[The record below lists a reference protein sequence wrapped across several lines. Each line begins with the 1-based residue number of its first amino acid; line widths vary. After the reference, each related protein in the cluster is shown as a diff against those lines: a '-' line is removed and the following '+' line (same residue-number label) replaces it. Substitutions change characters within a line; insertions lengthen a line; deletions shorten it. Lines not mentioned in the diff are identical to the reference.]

1 MTVSSLHVFDPP
13 FTDAIEEA
21 YERATGT
28 EGGMPRD
35 GYSMRSARRSIN
47 LLLSDWSNRGINLW
61 TLETRTQALTY
72 NIGEY
77 DLTAV
82 SGNDIV
88 DVIEQVVQVP
98 PNTSGTNV
106 ARLNVTRVS
115 ISTQAT
121 RTNPN
126 IQGRPTEVWYD
137 RRTDGVTAHLWP
149 LPDATGSYTLY
160 YTVLRRMDDAG
171 AYTNTADVPYRFL
184 PAFIAGL
191 AFYIAQKRQPD
202 NQALIDRL
210 EADYEKTWTRAAE
223 EDREKATLTLTPRMT
238 GYRAY
243 SR

>member
-1 MTVSSLHVFDPP
+1 MP

-28 EGGMPRD
+28 EGGLPRD

-47 LLLSDWSNRGINLW
+47 LLLSDWSNRGVNLW
-61 TLETRTQALTY
+61 TIESSSIALTY
-72 NIGEY
+72 NTGSY

-88 DVIEQVVQVP
+88 DVIEQVVQIP
-98 PNTSGTNV
+98 PTTSGTNV
-106 ARLNVTRVS
+106 ARLNVRRVS

-121 RTNPN
+121 RVNQN
-126 IQGRPTEVWYD
+126 YQGRPTEVWYD
-137 RRTDGVTAHLWP
+137 RRIDGVTAHIWP

-171 AYTNTADVPYRFL
+171 AYTNTADMPYRFL
-184 PAFIAGL
+184 PAFISGL

-202 NQALIDRL
+202 NAILLQRL
-210 EADYEKTWTRAAE
+210 EADYEKTWQRAAD
-223 EDREKATLTLTPRMT
+223 EDREKATLSITPRASA
-238 GYRAY
+238 YRVWA
-243 SR
+243 R